1 MASRA
6 AQDLTQEFAG
16 VVGSGTSGTDSENDS
31 DSKPSGKKLR
41 HATRAEKVE
50 AADTGIEGRR
60 VNNIERNNKLST
72 DVGLGAA
79 VNARTSSPSKKVGCS
94 IRGTSSPASKR
105 ARGHGSNTRNKDR
118 EPHCETLPT
127 LQFSSPTTRGSVH
140 RQKNDILMV
149 FGGPIHCTDPIN
161 ADTCYLLLPLSSKG
175 ITSLLFWPGNQ
186 TSY

>member
-1 MASRA
+1 MASMA

-16 VVGSGTSGTDSENDS
+16 VVDSGTSGTDSENDS
-31 DSKPSGKKLR
+31 DSKPSRKKLR
-41 HATRAEKVE
+41 HVTRDEKVQ
-50 AADTGIEGRR
+50 AADAGIEGRR
-60 VNNIERNNKLST
+60 AKNIERNNKLFR

-79 VNARTSSPSKKVGCS
+79 VNARTSSPSKEVGCS

-105 ARGHGSNTRNKDR
+105 APGHGSNTRNTDR

-127 LQFSSPTTRGSVH
+127 LQFSSPTRGSVH
-140 RQKNDILMV
+140 RQKNDILLV
-149 FGGPIHCTDPIN
+149 LGGPIHCTDPIN
-161 ADTCYLLLPLSSKG
+161 ADTCYLLFPLSSKG

>member
-6 AQDLTQEFAG
+6 AQDMTEEFAG

-31 DSKPSGKKLR
+31 DRKSSRKKLR
-41 HATRAEKVE
+41 FATRAEKAE
-50 AADTGIEGRR
+50 AAGIVVRR
-60 VNNIERNNKLST
+60 ANNIEKNKQMLRGL
-72 DVGLGAA
+72 GLGAA
-79 VNARTSSPSKKVGCS
+79 VNARTSSPSKEVGCS

-105 ARGHGSNTRNKDR
+105 APGHGSNTRNTDR

-127 LQFSSPTTRGSVH
+127 SLFSSPTRGSVH
-140 RQKNDILMV
+140 RQKNDILLV

-175 ITSLLFWPGNQ
+175 ITSLLF
-186 TSY
+186 